1 MSYIPTT
8 PTVDEV
14 ERLQSLSSQLFPPS
28 DSSIHFLLQTAL
40 TPLSI
45 TRNALERDLAY
56 QYIEFRDTRKL
67 ENSLNQIEQELGK
80 GRGKAK
86 LELTKSQVERLKD
99 LRRSLKVASDR
110 ADEEY
115 EQEVHK
121 SQSSFSIP
129 L

>member
-1 MSYIPTT
+1 MSYYSRTLT
-8 PTVDEV
+8 LDEI
-14 ERLQSLSSQLFPPS
+14 ERLQPLSSQLFPPS
-28 DSSIHFLLQTAL
+28 DSSINYLLQTAL
-40 TPLSI
+40 APVSI
-45 TRNALERDLAY
+45 TRDSLKRDLAY

-110 ADEEY
+110 ADEGY
-115 EQEVHK
+115 EQEVRK
-121 SQSSFSIP
+121 SQSSPSIP